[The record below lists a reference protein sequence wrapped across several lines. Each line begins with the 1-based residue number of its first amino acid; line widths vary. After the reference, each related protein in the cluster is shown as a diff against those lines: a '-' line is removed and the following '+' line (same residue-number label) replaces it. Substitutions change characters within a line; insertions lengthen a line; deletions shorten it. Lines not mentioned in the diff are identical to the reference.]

1 MTKHLL
7 RPSSGLQA
15 VLCILRSLW
24 FVPAAMHT
32 PISLFLEQIVGA
44 RLYKDL
50 WLNNQYKVIIFM
62 KFIADLS
69 KEIIP
74 IAQQEPFL
82 MVTRLHIPAW
92 FLFLWHNSSPQI
104 PHNLFFSCTLSESLP
119 WLSFFFE
126 KKKRKSESHID
137 WIFQWLSV
145 YRDLHSSS
153 SSYE

>member
-1 MTKHLL
+1 
-7 RPSSGLQA
+7 
-15 VLCILRSLW
+15 
-24 FVPAAMHT
+24 MHT

-82 MVTRLHIPAW
+82 MVTRLHIPA
-92 FLFLWHNSSPQI
+92 
-104 PHNLFFSCTLSESLP
+104 
-119 WLSFFFE
+119 
-126 KKKRKSESHID
+126 
-137 WIFQWLSV
+137 
-145 YRDLHSSS
+145 
-153 SSYE
+153 